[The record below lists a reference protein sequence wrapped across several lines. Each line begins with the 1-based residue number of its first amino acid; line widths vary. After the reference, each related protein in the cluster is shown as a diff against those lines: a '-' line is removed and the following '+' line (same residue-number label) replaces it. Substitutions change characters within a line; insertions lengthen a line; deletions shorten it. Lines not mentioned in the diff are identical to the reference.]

1 MIGTLRCGKTLCQ
14 TVLILLSLC
23 RQADNNAQRP
33 IKHNMGTQGPSEGSA
48 AGQTRRHSSVEP
60 GLRHAYDKTVTK
72 TRAMSVG
79 SGKRDVSGF
88 QGGGRPRRS
97 SVRSERTIKSSKAMS
112 NQGRVI

>member
-1 MIGTLRCGKTLCQ
+1 
-14 TVLILLSLC
+14 
-23 RQADNNAQRP
+23 
-33 IKHNMGTQGPSEGSA
+33 MGTQGPSEGSA